1 MTACWDM
8 ASFTEADKCSGSF
21 SSGMLVVEPN
31 LEEYLSIINFFNNFE
46 SDGDLIHDQ
55 RVLQAYFK
63 DWPDMYWLHLDAWW
77 APWTTAF
84 NPNSDEYYYMQ
95 SKMKTMHIID
105 TKPWRVSKQYF
116 YNLFAEYPCYAKL
129 CLDYID
135 ILNYT
140 ITDLQQKGITS
151 SDLRIIN

>member
-1 MTACWDM
+1 
-8 ASFTEADKCSGSF
+8 
-21 SSGMLVVEPN
+21 
-31 LEEYLSIINFFNNFE
+31 
-46 SDGDLIHDQ
+46 
-55 RVLQAYFK
+55 
-63 DWPDMYWLHLDAWW
+63 
-77 APWTTAF
+77 
-84 NPNSDEYYYMQ
+84 MQ